1 VIIGPKSASFNIDN
15 KNPDSLKGKIVG
27 VQTSTIHAQYVQKY
41 FGSAATVKVYD
52 TQDNVNADLVAGRI
66 DCEMAD
72 SIALADFL
80 KTDAG
85 KDYEVKWTAP
95 SDPILGDGVGGGI
108 LKTNTALK
116 EKLNA
121 AIAAVRASGQYDT
134 IAKKYFDFNVY
145 GS

>member
-1 VIIGPKSASFNIDN
+1 M
-15 KNPDSLKGKIVG
+15 G

-41 FGSAATVKVYD
+41 FGAAATVKVYD

-72 SIALADFL
+72 RIALDDFL
-80 KTDAG
+80 KSDAG
-85 KDYEVKWTAP
+85 KDYEVKWTAAP
-95 SDPILGDGVGGGI
+95 DPILGGGQVGGGI

-121 AIAAVRASGQYDT
+121 AILAIKANGQYDA
-134 IAKKYFDFNVY
+134 IAKKYFSFDVY